1 MTKKI
6 TMTMSSMSQTMTRTG
21 VYVDIAKIIYVAE
34 DVHEKV
40 AYVADDN
47 NKKEIDND
55 KVVYNIDI
63 AYVALGDNDKKCVIC
78 MSQKTTL
85 TKFYTIL
92 M

>member
-47 NKKEIDND
+47 NRNEIDNDKVVYVAEDND
-55 KVVYNIDI
+55 KVVYNIDEG
-63 AYVALGDNDKKCVIC
+63 YVALGDNDKNV
-78 MSQKTTL
+78 
-85 TKFYTIL
+85 
-92 M
+92 

>member
-55 KVVYNIDI
+55 KVV
-63 AYVALGDNDKKCVIC
+63 
-78 MSQKTTL
+78 
-85 TKFYTIL
+85 
-92 M
+92 